1 MKWPTKEEV
10 EQVRQTY
17 PPGTIVRLVRMDD
30 PQAPPPGTTGKVIG
44 VDDTASLLVE
54 WQFTQC
60 AVWNRSG
67 EEALKTTFRHK
78 QPKKNGCFSLSKKGR
93 VKRPFLI

>member
-10 EQVRQTY
+10 EQVRREY
-17 PPGTIVRLVRMDD
+17 PPGTIVRLVWMDD

-54 WQFTQC
+54 WQTGSSLNVLYGIDQ
-60 AVWNRSG
+60 V
-67 EEALKTTFRHK
+67 
-78 QPKKNGCFSLSKKGR
+78 KKL
-93 VKRPFLI
+93 

>member
-10 EQVRQTY
+10 EQVRRAY

-54 WQFTQC
+54 MARR
-60 AVWNRSG
+60 AVRSTCCM
-67 EEALKTTFRHK
+67 ESIR
-78 QPKKNGCFSLSKKGR
+78 
-93 VKRPFLI
+93 

>member
-54 WQFTQC
+54 WQTGSSLNVLYGIDQ
-60 AVWNRSG
+60 V
-67 EEALKTTFRHK
+67 
-78 QPKKNGCFSLSKKGR
+78 KKL
-93 VKRPFLI
+93 